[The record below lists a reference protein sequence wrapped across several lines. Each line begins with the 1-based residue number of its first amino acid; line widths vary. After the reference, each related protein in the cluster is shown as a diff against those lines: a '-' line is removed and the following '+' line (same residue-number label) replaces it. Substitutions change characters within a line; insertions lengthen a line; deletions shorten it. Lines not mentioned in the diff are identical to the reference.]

1 MNKDHDTTVSFF
13 AAVFLFCLFCTVGS
27 FWFNKLL
34 TVGASPAVVL
44 SKKTVALWNFRLQ
57 NCNRLQKKKKTKQII
72 KHPLKI

>member
-44 SKKTVALWNFRLQ
+44 SKK
-57 NCNRLQKKKKTKQII
+57 K
-72 KHPLKI
+72 